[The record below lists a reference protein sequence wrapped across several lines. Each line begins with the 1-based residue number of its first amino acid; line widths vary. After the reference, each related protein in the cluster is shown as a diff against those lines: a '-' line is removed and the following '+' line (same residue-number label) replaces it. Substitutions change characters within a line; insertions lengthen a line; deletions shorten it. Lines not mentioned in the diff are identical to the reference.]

1 MDQVSCNARMSI
13 RMFLADVSSKNS
25 FKSECLLMRLW
36 VFRLARIGLDDLEK
50 LASRD
55 EMSWYRD
62 LILGAGI
69 PVFSLSLSGRKNE

>member
-1 MDQVSCNARMSI
+1 MDQVSCKARISMGKL
-13 RMFLADVSSKNS
+13 LADVSSKNS
-25 FKSECLLMRLW
+25 FKSEGLLMRLW

-69 PVFSLSLSGRKNE
+69 SVFSLSLSGRKNE